1 MTLKIVEMRGDGAS
15 QTPDQE
21 DAPGAHMSERQ
32 IAHYSAQYMS
42 ERFERVTCI
51 VRAGLISGDDPI
63 RSLLLPGA
71 QAVQPRKARA
81 RQERLI
87 GFVRHLA
94 PKGRD
99 RSFSALPICGRPE

>member
-1 MTLKIVEMRGDGAS
+1 MTLKTVEMRGDGAG
-15 QTPDQE
+15 QPADQV

-32 IAHYSAQYMS
+32 IAHYGAQYMS

-51 VRAGLISGDDPI
+51 VRAGLISGDDPL

-71 QAVQPRKARA
+71 QAVHPRKARA

-87 GFVRHLA
+87 GFLHHLA
-94 PKGRD
+94 AEGGD
-99 RSFSALPICGRPE
+99 